1 MNDHLIIH
9 KLFSNAVS
17 DFSERIALQI
27 KKDNSWKRFTYK
39 EVETSSLKLATY
51 LVKQGCKK
59 GDFAA
64 LILENRPEWP
74 IIYFGILYA
83 GLGCVPLDPQLSR
96 KEIENFLNDSS
107 SKVIFCSQ
115 NIFREKIG
123 KNIGNKLERV
133 IILDSIDGI
142 SGNLIKFSG
151 IENVNSD
158 LSVLPAVSPEDT
170 ASLVYTSGTTAQSKG
185 VLLTHK
191 NICSNFQ
198 GIQVRKVFFPS
209 DNTIAILPLYHTYA
223 FMATLIAPL
232 LLGAKVTYCP
242 LSFKPSELSSI
253 IKEAEV
259 TVLTAVPQLL
269 FLLYKGIAEKTKK
282 IPPFLMP
289 LFLPLIRNKVR
300 KQFGKNFRLLVSGGA
315 RIEPKVAKSLSQLMG
330 VKLIEGYGLTETS
343 PIVTLNPPER
353 QKFGSV
359 GKTLPGVKI
368 KIVEPDESGVGEVV
382 IQGPNVMAGYFKRP
396 DLTSQVIKDHW
407 FYSGDLGYIDKDG
420 YLFLSARKKDV
431 IVLSS
436 GKNIYPEELE
446 EHYIR
451 SPYIKE
457 ICILP
462 KTEERFGRL
471 IDSLYAVVVPDF
483 EYLRK
488 RNEVNIQAKV
498 RWDIENLGKELPSYK
513 HIMGFVITKEELPR
527 TSLKKIKRYEVS
539 KKFANFESLKEEVK
553 PEVVSQEDTNILTQ
567 DIAKKIISYLTSEL
581 KKPINLNSHLE
592 IDLGIDSLSKV
603 ELILGLEALFS
614 VKIPE
619 EALAKVSTVKELI
632 LRVLEITE
640 EGTTSEEIREEA
652 ANTWSEILREQ
663 PEGKTLAKISLVPRF
678 LDTVI
683 LWVIIK
689 AFFYIFKVFWLL
701 RVQGKERLPSKGPY
715 LICPN
720 HASYLDGAVLISSLP
735 FKYVMNTFSLGYS
748 DIFEKPAFRWAIKL
762 AHLIPIDPNTN
773 LTEAMQA
780 IAYVIRHDKMAC
792 IFPAG
797 RRSIDENVQ
806 EFKKGVGIL
815 IKELDIPVV
824 PAYIKNS
831 HKSWPRTS
839 RLPRL
844 TALKVIFGRPITWKE
859 LIAKQGKAE
868 FTDDY
873 AAIAQGLREEVMK
886 LAEDS

>member
-1 MNDHLIIH
+1 MLEDNFVIH
-9 KLFSNAVS
+9 GIFSNAVS
-17 DFSERIALQI
+17 NNPDRVALQT
-27 KKDNSWKRFTYK
+27 KRDNSWQRFTYK
-39 EVETSSLKLATY
+39 EVETLSLKLATY
-51 LVKQGCKK
+51 LIKQGCKK

-64 LILENRPEWP
+64 LILENCPEWP
-74 IIYFGILYA
+74 IIYFGIIYA
-83 GLGCVPLDPQLSR
+83 GLGCVPLDPQLSG
-96 KEIENFLNDSS
+96 KEIENFLNDSG
-107 SKVIFCSQ
+107 SKVIFSSHG
-115 NIFREKIG
+115 IFTKKIG
-123 KNIGNKLERV
+123 KNIGKKLNRV
-133 IILDSIDGI
+133 IILDSPDDL
-142 SGNLIKFSG
+142 SGNLIKFSE
-151 IENVNSD
+151 IENVAPD
-158 LSVLPAVSPEDT
+158 LSILPTVSPADT

-191 NICSNFQ
+191 NICSNFH
-198 GIQVRKVFFPS
+198 GIQERKVFFAS
-209 DNTIAILPLYHTYA
+209 DNSIAILPLYHTYA

-232 LLGAKVTYCP
+232 LLGGKITYFP
-242 LSFKPSELSSI
+242 LSYKPSDLSSV

-282 IPPFLMP
+282 IPPLLMP

-300 KQFGKNFRLLVSGGA
+300 KQFGKSLRLLVSGGA
-315 RIEPKVAKSLSQLMG
+315 RIEPKVAEALSRLMG

-359 GKTLPGVKI
+359 GKPIPGVKI
-368 KIVEPDESGVGEVV
+368 KIVDPDESGIGEVA

-396 DLTSQVIKDHW
+396 DLTSEVIKDDW
-407 FYSGDLGYIDKDG
+407 FYSGDLGYIDRDG

-436 GKNIYPEELE
+436 GKNIYPGELE
-446 EHYIR
+446 EHYIK

-457 ICILP
+457 ICIMP

-488 RNEVNIQAKV
+488 RNEANIQARV
-498 RWDIENLGKELPSYK
+498 RWDLENLGKDLPSYK

-527 TSLKKIKRYEVS
+527 TSLKKIKRYQVS
-539 KKFANFESLKEEVK
+539 KKFADFESVKEEAK
-553 PEVVSQEDTNILTQ
+553 EEILSEEDTNILSQ
-567 DIAKKIISYLTSEL
+567 DIAKKIIGYLNNEL
-581 KKPINLNSHLE
+581 KKPIHLNSHLE

-614 VKIPE
+614 IKIPE
-619 EALAKVSTVKELI
+619 ETLGKAATVKELI
-632 LRVLEITE
+632 VRVLEIIE
-640 EGTTSEEIREEA
+640 EGATSKETREEA
-652 ANTWSEILREQ
+652 AKTWSEILREQ
-663 PEGKTLAKISLVPRF
+663 PEEKTLEKISLVPRF

-683 LWVIIK
+683 LWIIIK
-689 AFFYIFKVFWLL
+689 AFFCIFKVFWLL
-701 RVQGKERLPSKGPY
+701 RVKGKELLPSKGPY

-735 FKYVMNTFSLGYS
+735 FKYVVNIFSLGYS
-748 DIFEKPAFRWAIKL
+748 DIFEKPVFRWSIKL

-780 IAYVIRHDKMAC
+780 IAHVIRHGKMAC

-831 HKSWPRTS
+831 H
-839 RLPRL
+839 
-844 TALKVIFGRPITWKE
+844 
-859 LIAKQGKAE
+859 
-868 FTDDY
+868 
-873 AAIAQGLREEVMK
+873 
-886 LAEDS
+886 